1 DNITT
6 NQIECIEKML
16 ACGTSKVGSKH
27 YECENPYCEH
37 RKVIYNSCKSKAC
50 SSCGV
55 MLTEKWIAKQLSIL
69 PKCEYQ
75 HMTLTMPDKLWPI
88 FRLNPWLINLLYRC
102 A

>member
-1 DNITT
+1 MHAPRATKLIFNKDESREKYLTHCGDSITT

-16 ACGTSKVGSKH
+16 ACSTSKEGSKH
-27 YECENPYCEH
+27 YEYENPACEH

-55 MLTEKWIAKQLSIL
+55 MLSIL

-75 HMTLTMPDKLWPI
+75 HMTLTMPDKL
-88 FRLNPWLINLLYRC
+88 
-102 A
+102 

>member
-1 DNITT
+1 
-6 NQIECIEKML
+6 
-16 ACGTSKVGSKH
+16 
-27 YECENPYCEH
+27 
-37 RKVIYNSCKSKAC
+37 
-50 SSCGV
+50 

-102 A
+102 AVSAFLSFAKKRGIEIGLFCVVHTFGRQLN